1 MGRRICALPQDQNFP
16 LTHARSPFP
25 RISSSLL
32 LFDEHAGQIFAMTDE
47 IAERARKIGGQT
59 LRSIGDIARHQTVL
73 SRTGSTKQSAAP
85 NAKRAQRLALNI
97 SSFK

>member
-47 IAERARKIGGQT
+47 IAERPG
-59 LRSIGDIARHQTVL
+59 V
-73 SRTGSTKQSAAP
+73 SAECACD
-85 NAKRAQRLALNI
+85 KLAILLVRQFI
-97 SSFK
+97 VSGK